1 MGTAAPQRL
10 QHFISIIMI
19 NAFDS
24 SALESV
30 AIDDGQVLVT
40 FNGGRTYTYTV
51 ADVERFVTAFNTA
64 ESKGRFLNQQIKDE
78 TLERVTV

>member
-1 MGTAAPQRL
+1 
-10 QHFISIIMI
+10 MI

-51 ADVERFVTAFNTA
+51 ADVERFVTAFNAA
-64 ESKGRFLNQQIKDE
+64 ESKGRFLIKQIKQE
-78 TLERVTV
+78 TLKSVVTV

>member
-1 MGTAAPQRL
+1 MGMAAPKRL
-10 QHFISIIMI
+10 QHLTIQIMI

-64 ESKGRFLNQQIKDE
+64 ESKGRFLNQQIKEE

>member
-1 MGTAAPQRL
+1 
-10 QHFISIIMI
+10 MI
-19 NAFDS
+19 NAFNS
-24 SALESV
+24 SAIDSV
-30 AIDDGQVLVT
+30 AIDDGKVLVT
-40 FNGGRTYTYTV
+40 FHGGRTYTYTV

>member
-1 MGTAAPQRL
+1 MGTAAPKRL
-10 QHFISIIMI
+10 QHLTIQIMI

-24 SALESV
+24 SALESI

-64 ESKGRFLNQQIKDE
+64 ESKGRFLNQQIKEE

>member
-10 QHFISIIMI
+10 QHLTIQIMI

-64 ESKGRFLNQQIKDE
+64 ESKGRFLNQQIKEE

>member
-1 MGTAAPQRL
+1 
-10 QHFISIIMI
+10 MI

-30 AIDDGQVLVT
+30 SIDDGQVLVT

-64 ESKGRFLNQQIKDE
+64 ESKGRFLNQQIKEE

>member
-1 MGTAAPQRL
+1 MGTAAPKRL
-10 QHFISIIMI
+10 QHLTITIMI

-30 AIDDGQVLVT
+30 SIDDGQVLVT

>member
-1 MGTAAPQRL
+1 
-10 QHFISIIMI
+10 MI

-51 ADVERFVTAFNTA
+51 ADVERFVTAFNIA
-64 ESKGRFLNQQIKDE
+64 ESKGRFLIQQIKQE
-78 TLERVTV
+78 NLKSVVTV

>member
-64 ESKGRFLNQQIKDE
+64 ESKGRFLNQQIKEE

>member
-1 MGTAAPQRL
+1 MGTAAPKRL
-10 QHFISIIMI
+10 QHFIFKTMI

-24 SALESV
+24 SAIESV

>member
-1 MGTAAPQRL
+1 MGTAAPKRL

>member
-10 QHFISIIMI
+10 QHLTIQIMI

>member
-10 QHFISIIMI
+10 QHFIFIIMI

-64 ESKGRFLNQQIKDE
+64 ESKGRFLNQQIKEE

>member
-1 MGTAAPQRL
+1 MGTAAPKRL
-10 QHFISIIMI
+10 QHFISITMI

-64 ESKGRFLNQQIKDE
+64 ESKGRFLNQQIKEE